1 MEKRNN
7 LITFLAA
14 IIPGVGYMSLGL
26 VKRGVQILALFLVI
40 GPVCKLLGIEFVGT
54 LIKVPI
60 WFYAF
65 FDTFNIAARIDK
77 GETVSDSE
85 FVFKKYGESGYGTNN
100 GMISNPRNIWI
111 IVAWVLIGGGIL
123 AIINQLF
130 HDNSIYGL
138 IKSYISMYLFPI
150 ILVFA
155 GVYMLVKNKLS

>member
-14 IIPGVGYMSLGL
+14 LVPGVGYMSLGL

-54 LIKVPI
+54 LIKVPL

-65 FDTFNIAARIDK
+65 FDTFNIASRIDR
-77 GETVSDSE
+77 GETVNDSE
-85 FVFKKYGESGYGTNN
+85 FVFKKYGESGYGAGN

-123 AIINQLF
+123 AIVNQMF
-130 HDNSIYGL
+130 HDNGLYGM

-150 ILVFA
+150 VLVFA
-155 GVYMLVKNKLS
+155 GVYMLFKNKLS